1 MTPVCYLFYNTTRL
15 LGRYYYPNVRDQKNE
30 VLIGKMTFS
39 KSHSSK
45 VAELRLEDRS
55 ILHDCY
61 NSHTL
66 VVTRH
71 INGGD
76 HCQFLP
82 SPIPTLLARPDLY
95 PDSHVFQGG
104 SVLNPFY

>member
-15 LGRYYYPNVRDQKNE
+15 LGRHYYPNVRDQKIE

-71 INGGD
+71 INGGG

-95 PDSHVFQGG
+95 PDSHVF
-104 SVLNPFY
+104 